1 MMSPC
6 VRLCTLDPQSGLCV
20 GCGRTL
26 AEIGHWSR
34 YSDAE
39 RRNIMDGLA
48 ERLAA
53 HRAGYAERA
62 AAEAHR

>member
-6 VRLCTLDPQSGLCV
+6 VRLCTLHPESGLCV

-26 AEIGHWSR
+26 AEIGHWLR

-39 RRNIMDGLA
+39 RRTIMDALA
-48 ERLAA
+48 ERLDAY
-53 HRAGYAERA
+53 RAGYMGRA
-62 AAEAHR
+62 AGEARR